1 MSNEFGQE
9 VLLTVT
15 DSTGNK
21 LVFDAA
27 GLRIDFDV
35 RIIDGFSRG
44 TFTLYNLQETTI
56 RVLANGENYVTL
68 KTRLHGSQEYTIANR
83 FFISNVLEEKKL
95 PNSITT
101 LYCYDLLR
109 KQYLEEQINVTVKSP
124 TLNKQMRQ
132 ICTAAGFTGNITY
145 KSFPDGRIHQQ
156 SARPQ
161 SVHQGTAQQCIRAL
175 QHTHGF
181 KLYTDIDSGI
191 TCMYLPSLSEVALT
205 TLESKASDIV
215 LDITNMRANPKI
227 GPATLFVTSN
237 LDGRIRPTAILDT
250 SKLVTVG
257 VDVDEQTL
265 QIANEFL
272 KDTVAGFT
280 KYQTLTVQHK
290 GSNYTSEWKTIATA
304 TSPTEGKSMPT
315 LSWQKGI

>member
-1 MSNEFGQE
+1 MNNEFGQE

-35 RIIDGFSRG
+35 RILDGFSRG

-56 RVLANGENYVTL
+56 KVLANGDNYVTL

-101 LYCYDLLR
+101 LYCYDLMR
-109 KQYLEEQINVTVKSP
+109 KQYLEEQIDITVQNP
-124 TLNKQMRQ
+124 TLRKQMDQ
-132 ICTAAGFTGNITY
+132 ICTAAGFTGNIAY
-145 KSFPDGRIHQQ
+145 KSFPANRENQQ
-156 SARPQ
+156 TSRTKSP
-161 SVHQGTAQQCIRAL
+161 HQGTAQQCIRAL
-175 QHTHGF
+175 QTAHRF
-181 KLYTDIDSGI
+181 KFYTDVDSGF
-191 TCMYLPSLSEVALT
+191 TCLYLPNLAELPLT
-205 TLESKASDIV
+205 TLKDKPTDIV

-257 VDVDEQTL
+257 VDVDELTL
-265 QIANEFL
+265 QIADGFL
-272 KDTVAGFT
+272 RNTVAGFT
-280 KYQTLTVQHK
+280 KYQTLAVQHK